1 MRCSGFTNPDENI
14 QKSKQMNNE
23 TLQRA
28 KQLEKDIEE
37 LKKHYAFVKT
47 DMENPYNDPTSVMYL
62 APNNSGNQRKLKHD
76 FLPIAMP
83 EFAEMYL
90 AKVEKQ
96 IKKLEKEFEK
106 L

>member
-1 MRCSGFTNPDENI
+1 MKCSGFMNHEENI
-14 QKSKQMNNE
+14 QKSKEMNNE

-28 KQLEKDIEE
+28 KQLEQEIEE

-47 DMENPYNDPTSVMYL
+47 DMENPYTEPASAMYL
-62 APNNSGNQRKLKHD
+62 MPGNSGNQRKLRHI

-90 AKVEKQ
+90 TKVEKH